1 MSRKRDEQRRR
12 TVAAGVERALGDK
25 VICATCGATL
35 ATYADKC
42 SSPLDRPCEGFE
54 AIEEVRNPI
63 VRRVYG
69 FNQEARS

>member
-1 MSRKRDEQRRR
+1 MTNKRDERRR
-12 TVAAGVERALGDK
+12 RAVAAGVQQALGDK
-25 VICATCGATL
+25 VICTTCGATL

-42 SSPLDRPCEGFE
+42 SAPLDRPCEGFE

-69 FNQEARS
+69 FNQETQP